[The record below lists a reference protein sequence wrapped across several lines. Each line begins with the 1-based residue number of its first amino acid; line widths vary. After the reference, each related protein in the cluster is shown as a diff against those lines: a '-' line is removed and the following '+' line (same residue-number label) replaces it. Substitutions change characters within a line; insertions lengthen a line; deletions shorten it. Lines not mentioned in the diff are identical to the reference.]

1 MKPSRTHR
9 LALSAALSLAGPM
22 ALSAL
27 LACSSDQPAGQHSA
41 TVAAVDRPPTVL
53 RWVPFNG
60 VDLPVTDQGPHS
72 LDGAVARG
80 FDHGP
85 ASAALAAIHSTVR
98 MSLATDNQWAR
109 VGQHMLAPGPGRDHW
124 ATLRLQISITSAPTH
139 DIPTLLGYRI
149 TDYTSAAADVEIYS
163 LFPDNSLTCN
173 QAQVIWHDEDW
184 RLLLPEHPHTNPIST
199 VDLPPAEMVTLTP
212 R

>member
-1 MKPSRTHR
+1 M
-9 LALSAALSLAGPM
+9 AGLVV
-22 ALSAL
+22 LSAL
-27 LACSSDQPAGQHSA
+27 LACSSGQQADQHG
-41 TVAAVDRPPTVL
+41 TAAAALDHPPTVL
-53 RWVPFNG
+53 RWVPFHG
-60 VDLPVTDQGPHS
+60 VDLPVTDQGPAS

-85 ASAALAAIHSTVR
+85 AGAALAAIHSTVR

-124 ATLRLQISITSAPTH
+124 ATLRVQISITSAPAR
-139 DIPTLLGYRI
+139 DIPELLGYRI
-149 TDYTSAAADVEIYS
+149 THYTPAAADVEIYS

-173 QAQVIWHDEDW
+173 RTQMIWHDEDW
-184 RLLLPEHPHTNPIST
+184 RLLLPEDSHINPVSSI
-199 VDLPPAEMVTLTP
+199 DRPPTEMVALTP

>member
-1 MKPSRTHR
+1 M
-9 LALSAALSLAGPM
+9 
-22 ALSAL
+22 
-27 LACSSDQPAGQHSA
+27 
-41 TVAAVDRPPTVL
+41 
-53 RWVPFNG
+53 
-60 VDLPVTDQGPHS
+60 DLPVTDQGPRS

-85 ASAALAAIHSTVR
+85 VGAALAAIHSTVR
-98 MSLATDNQWAR
+98 MSLATDNQWAK

-124 ATLRLQISITSAPTH
+124 ATLRLQISITSLPTR

-149 TDYTSAAADVEIYS
+149 THYASAAADVEIYS

-173 QAQVIWHDEDW
+173 RAQVIWHDEDW
-184 RLLLPEHPHTNPIST
+184 RLLLPDNPMTNPVSSI
-199 VDLPPAEMVTLTP
+199 DRPPAEMVALTK